1 MYLRKKTSGQMT
13 SLHAVVYFKEEESKL
28 KGEKNDHH
36 GKVEQT
42 SWTARDIVHVVY
54 SSLVLL

>member
-1 MYLRKKTSGQMT
+1 MT

-28 KGEKNDHH
+28 KGEKNYHH

-42 SWTARDIVHVVY
+42 SCTARDIVYVLY

>member
-1 MYLRKKTSGQMT
+1 MT
-13 SLHAVVYFKEEESKL
+13 SLHAVVCFKEEESKL
-28 KGEKNDHH
+28 KGEKNYHH